1 MNSGK
6 EFLSDPFAGAPRPPV
21 FPCGIRNANQSHLRL
36 KFELGL
42 AISFE
47 KSSQMKLPNANKA
60 IVQREKIVDYL
71 LNPAHP
77 DNSGKA
83 EFFETLGFRRKEWE
97 TLAAAFLALARQA
110 EVAQSMKSPHGQK
123 YVIVGRVESPGGK
136 SPLVKTIWIVDSGVE
151 TARLVT
157 AYPHNE

>member
-1 MNSGK
+1 
-6 EFLSDPFAGAPRPPV
+6 
-21 FPCGIRNANQSHLRL
+21 
-36 KFELGL
+36 
-42 AISFE
+42 
-47 KSSQMKLPNANKA
+47 MKLPNATKA
-60 IVQREKIVDYL
+60 IVEPEKIVDYL

-83 EFFETLGFRRKEWE
+83 EFFKALGFLRKEWKP
-97 TLAAAFLALARQA
+97 LAAVFLALARQA

-123 YVIVGRVESPGGK
+123 YVIIGRIESPGGK

-157 AYPHNE
+157 AYPHSE

>member
-1 MNSGK
+1 
-6 EFLSDPFAGAPRPPV
+6 
-21 FPCGIRNANQSHLRL
+21 
-36 KFELGL
+36 
-42 AISFE
+42 
-47 KSSQMKLPNANKA
+47 MKLPNANKA
-60 IVQREKIVDYL
+60 VVEREKIVDYL

-83 EFFETLGFRRKEWE
+83 EFFESLGFRRKEWK
-97 TLAAAFLALARQA
+97 TLAAAFLASARQA
-110 EVAQSMKSPHGQK
+110 EVAQNLKSPHGQK
-123 YVIVGRVESPGGK
+123 YVIVGRIESPGGK

>member
-1 MNSGK
+1 
-6 EFLSDPFAGAPRPPV
+6 
-21 FPCGIRNANQSHLRL
+21 
-36 KFELGL
+36 
-42 AISFE
+42 
-47 KSSQMKLPNANKA
+47 MKLPSANNAK
-60 IVQREKIVDYL
+60 VEREKIVDYL

-83 EFFETLGFRRKEWE
+83 EFFEALGFRRKEWKP
-97 TLAAAFLALARQA
+97 LAAAFLSLARQT

-123 YVIVGRVESPGGK
+123 YVIIGRIESPVGK
-136 SPLVKTIWIVDSGVE
+136 SPLVKTIWIVDSGLE